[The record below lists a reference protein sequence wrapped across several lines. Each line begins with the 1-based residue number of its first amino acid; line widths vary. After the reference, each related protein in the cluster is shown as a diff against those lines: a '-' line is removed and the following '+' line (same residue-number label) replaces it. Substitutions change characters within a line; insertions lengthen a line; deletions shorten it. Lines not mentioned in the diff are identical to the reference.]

1 MNGAKISDLISLP
14 TNTIEDNDLWEVVR
28 SGVNYKIPGST
39 FKLVMGQYGGGSG
52 GGGIADVPDT
62 AIGGIQYVRRSV
74 VGQPGEWVQVNI
86 PSAYTLPTASASVLG
101 GVKVGSGLTITD
113 GVLGVNIIPD
123 TNSGPASA
131 SYGMVKVDGTTIISV
146 GGVLTSVGAG
156 GTAGGTTG
164 VTSIGLALPNIF
176 SVTPSAI
183 TNSGTITATFTTQSA
198 NTIFAGP
205 ASGIATAPTFRSLVV
220 TDLPT
225 MTSTEFAGK
234 ISDETGTG
242 SLVFANS
249 PVFSGNPT
257 APTQLS
263 SDNSTKIA
271 TTAFVKSAV
280 TAISLNFETSTANI
294 KMNGTVS
301 AGSLDTVS
309 RADHVHPVDT
319 SRAAKNG
326 NASEAFTASSVTCT
340 SLVLNGHTLTIS

>member
-1 MNGAKISDLISLP
+1 MSLTGSKISDLNLLP
-14 TNTIEDNDLWEVVR
+14 TPTIEDNDLWEVVR

-39 FKLVMGQYGGGSG
+39 FKLVMSQYGGGSG

-62 AIGGIQYVRRSV
+62 TIGGIQYVRRSRID
-74 VGQPGEWVQVNI
+74 QAGEWVQVTI

-113 GVLGVNIIPD
+113 GVLGVNVIPD
-123 TNSGPASA
+123 TNGSASA
-131 SYGMVKVDGTTIISV
+131 SYGMVKVDGHTIISV
-146 GGVLTSVGAG
+146 GGVLTSQGAS
-156 GTAGGTTG
+156 GTAG

-176 SVTPSAI
+176 SVTPPAI
-183 TNSGTITATFTTQSA
+183 TTSGTITATFTTQSA

-205 ASGIATAPTFRSLVV
+205 ASGSAAAPTFRSLVI

-249 PVFSGNPT
+249 PAFSGTPT
-257 APTQLS
+257 APTPTT

-280 TAISLNFETSTANI
+280 TAISLNFETTPSNI
-294 KMNGTVS
+294 KMNGS
-301 AGSLDTVS
+301 AFVGALDTVP
-309 RADHVHPVDT
+309 RADHVHPTDT

-326 NASEAFTASSVTCT
+326 NASEAFSASSLTCT

>member
-1 MNGAKISDLISLP
+1 MSLTGSKISDLNPLP
-14 TNTIEDNDLWEVVR
+14 TPTIEDNDLWEVVR
-28 SGVNYKIPGST
+28 SGVNYRIPGST
-39 FKLVMGQYGGGSG
+39 FKLVMSQYGGSG
-52 GGGIADVPDT
+52 GGITDVPDT
-62 AIGGIQYVRRSV
+62 TMGGLQYVRRSRI
-74 VGQPGEWVQVNI
+74 GQSGEWVQVTI

-113 GVLGVNIIPD
+113 GVLGVNVIPD

-131 SYGMVKVDGTTIISV
+131 SYGMVKVDGTTIVSV

-156 GTAGGTTG
+156 GTAG
-164 VTSIGLALPNIF
+164 VTSVGVALPNIF

-183 TNSGTITATFTTQSA
+183 TTSGTITATLTTQAA

-220 TDLPT
+220 TDLPS
-225 MTSTEFAGK
+225 MSSLDFAGL

-249 PVFSGNPT
+249 PIFSGNPT
-257 APTQLS
+257 APTQLP
-263 SDNSTKIA
+263 SDNSTRIA

-301 AGSLDTVS
+301 AGLLDTVP

-326 NASEAFTASSVTCT
+326 NASEAFTASSITCT